1 MSYDTEVVIAPAGE
15 PIHLDAAKL
24 HCGVYDTDR
33 DALFP
38 KWITDAREDAESRT
52 SRQLLHARY
61 TLTLDEFPRDSLRIA
76 NRWVYCGIIIPH
88 APLVSV
94 ASVSYIDG
102 AGAPQT
108 IASSNY
114 VVSTSAVPGH
124 ITPVY
129 AYSWPTTRCQA
140 GAVTV
145 TYNAGYASRFVA
157 DATANTLTVTG
168 PVTWAVDA
176 PVRLSNSGGATGAL
190 PAPLVTG
197 TTYYIKTASSGVYTL
212 SATLGGAEIDLTDT
226 GTGTHFIGE
235 VPAGILDWMLLQV
248 GTRCLN
254 REGESVV
261 ERGQMTAPQFVD
273 GLLDRFRVW
282 LP

>member
-1 MSYDTEVVIAPAGE
+1 MTYDTAIVQHPDGE

-24 HCGVYDTDR
+24 HCGVHDSDR

-38 KWITDAREDAESRT
+38 KWIADAREDVESRT
-52 SRQLLHARY
+52 CRQLLHARY
-61 TLTLDEFPRDSLRIA
+61 TLSLDAFPRDSLRVG
-76 NRWVYCGIIIPH
+76 NRWVYHGIIIPH
-88 APLVSV
+88 VPLVSV
-94 ASVSYIDG
+94 ASVAYVDS
-102 AGAPQT
+102 AGATQT
-108 IASSNY
+108 IASSDY
-114 VVSTSAVPGH
+114 VVSTSATPGH
-124 ITPVY
+124 ITPAY
-129 AYSWPTTRCQA
+129 AYSWPPTRCQA

-145 TYNAGYASRFVA
+145 TYDAGYASRFSA

-176 PVRLSNSGGATGAL
+176 PVRLSNSGGASGAL
-190 PAPLVTG
+190 PAPLATG
-197 TTYYIKTASSGVYTL
+197 TTYYVKTASSGVYTL
-212 SATLGGAEIDLTDT
+212 AATPGGAEIDLTDA

-254 REGESVV
+254 REGEAVV
-261 ERGQMTAPQFVD
+261 ERGQMTTPQFVD
-273 GLLDRFRVW
+273 GMLDRFRVW